1 MGRLLQTPGDA
12 APAWK
17 TVGEAIASREQR
29 TPFPML
35 EPHRPMLRIGICS
48 SLSSGFLRD
57 MVQHVAAAPNPPE
70 LSFQEGPAAQ
80 ILHAARRRHVDI
92 GFVYGDQDWAHLEHE
107 PLWRERMLA
116 AMAETHPL
124 AQSTEI
130 APQRLAQET
139 LLVPGGAEEHWRQT
153 ALLGQI
159 LGCAAQRV
167 DCLDVD
173 RETLVELTALG
184 FGVALVAGSSLG
196 AFHPGVVY
204 RPIAGTGEA
213 CAFHAAWK
221 PGGGNP
227 AFGPFLAS
235 VRALAYRW
243 RQRMTAPAPGVQP

>member
-1 MGRLLQTPGDA
+1 MGRLSQMSGGA

-17 TVGEAIASREQR
+17 AVGEAIASREQH

-70 LSFQEGPAAQ
+70 LSFQEGTAAQ
-80 ILHAARRRHVDI
+80 ILHAARRRQVDI

-116 AMAETHPL
+116 AMAETNPL
-124 AQSTEI
+124 AQTTEI
-130 APQRLAQET
+130 AAQRLAQET
-139 LLVPGGAEEHWRQT
+139 LLVPGGAEEHWRQS

-159 LGCAAQRV
+159 LGYTPERI

-173 RETLVELTALG
+173 RETLVELAALG

-204 RPIAGTGEA
+204 RPIGGTAEA
-213 CAFHAAWK
+213 CAFHAVWK
-221 PGGGNP
+221 TAGGNP

-243 RQRMTAPAPGVQP
+243 RQRMTPPSAGLRP